1 MSINEKLI
9 RIFHESVEEYISG
22 AELARKL
29 GVSRTTVWNHIH
41 YLMQQGYKFDAS
53 TNLGYRLLSIP
64 DRMLPDEITCGLGTK
79 WLAREILSY
88 EEVDSTNDLAMRL
101 AADGAKAGTVIFSEH
116 QRKGR
121 GRLHRRWYSS
131 RRKDLLLSIILRPV
145 FHPRYVTQLTITS
158 ALATAQAVREMYR
171 LPALIKWPNDI
182 IINEKKCGG
191 ILIEMGAE
199 LDSIK
204 HVVVGIGINVNSR
217 EADFPKSFRSRAT
230 SLSIELGTKCDRIA
244 FTKQLLRQFEKH
256 YDRLISEGFN
266 GIRREWEDLSLS
278 LGRRVE
284 ARSEDETITGMAVR
298 LDDDGGLLVRTDT
311 GIVRKKFGGDLTV
324 Y

>member
-1 MSINEKLI
+1 MNINEKLI
-9 RIFHESVEEYISG
+9 RIFHESGKNHISG

-53 TNLGYRLLSIP
+53 TNLGYMLLSIP

-101 AADGAKAGTVIFSEH
+101 AADGAKEGTVIFSEH
-116 QRKGR
+116 QRRGR
-121 GRLHRRWYSS
+121 GRLHRRWHSS
-131 RRKDLLLSIILRPV
+131 RKKDLLLSIILRPA

-191 ILIEMGAE
+191 ILIEMSAE
-199 LDSIK
+199 LDSIE
-204 HVVVGIGINVNSR
+204 HVVVGTGINVNSH
-217 EADFPKSFRSRAT
+217 ETDFPKNLRGRAT

-244 FTKQLLRQFEKH
+244 FAKELLRQFEKH

-284 ARSEDETITGMAVR
+284 ACSEDETITGMAVR
-298 LDDDGGLLVRTDT
+298 LDDDGGLLIRTDT